1 MKRDWYFIRSMA
13 LVGLI
18 AIGGAMACLNVG
30 CATHARLVAPAS
42 DPVAEVLAHRDAR
55 AVAHDYPDFFR
66 TALNKIA
73 DLKHDLTLEENK

>member
-1 MKRDWYFIRSMA
+1 MTLCA
-13 LVGLI
+13 L
-18 AIGGAMACLNVG
+18 MNG
-30 CATHARLVAPAS
+30 CATHARLVAPGS
-42 DPVAEVLAHRDAR
+42 DPVAEVLAHKDAH